1 MQKLFVGIV
10 NLGTCYTIEMIFD
23 MNMIYMFYMIGNPR
37 MIVAI
42 PIVVGKVGVDDVNPF
57 PGESGGEFRS

>member
-1 MQKLFVGIV
+1 
-10 NLGTCYTIEMIFD
+10 